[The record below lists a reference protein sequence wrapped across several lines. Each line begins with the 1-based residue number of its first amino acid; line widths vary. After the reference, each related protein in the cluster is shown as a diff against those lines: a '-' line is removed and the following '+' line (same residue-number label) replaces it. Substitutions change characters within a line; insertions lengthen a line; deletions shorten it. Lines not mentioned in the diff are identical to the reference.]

1 MSSKKKYE
9 LLKKRLNLIIE
20 NETLLQEASK
30 YRELNFKVF
39 KKEIFV
45 KETGKDNC
53 LSFGLN
59 VIFTFIFLFSVFET
73 IIANNSFDMKF
84 IFTLLFLVLSY
95 FVLSYLLEEIIS
107 FLKLKKI
114 SKLNRKN
121 KKYIFKKSN
130 SIKKDIKKIKY
141 NELKI
146 KRLTKEL
153 KKEKTHLS
161 DTSKHF
167 LNDLFKNNLTKK
179 EIEQLK
185 PIYETF
191 IEPEELNNF
200 LQEMKKEKTIE
211 DTIT

>member
-45 KETGKDNC
+45 KETGKDNW

-59 VIFTFIFLFSVFET
+59 AIFTFIFLFSIFET
-73 IIANNSFDMKF
+73 VIANNSFDMKF

-167 LNDLFKNNLTKK
+167 LNDLFENNLTKK

-185 PIYETF
+185 PIYEIF

-200 LQEMKKEKTIE
+200 LQEMKKEKIIE
-211 DTIT
+211 DTVT

>member
-1 MSSKKKYE
+1 MLSKKKYE
-9 LLKKRLNLIIE
+9 LLKKRLSLILE

-30 YRELNFKVF
+30 YREVNFKIL
-39 KKEIFV
+39 KKEIFI
-45 KETGKDNC
+45 KETGKDNW
-53 LSFGLN
+53 LNFGLN
-59 VIFTFIFLFSVFET
+59 VIFTFIFLFSTFDIMLT
-73 IIANNSFDMKF
+73 NNFFDIRF
-84 IFTLLFLVLSY
+84 IFTLFFLVLSY
-95 FVLSYLLEEIIS
+95 FILSYLLEEIIS
-107 FLKLKKI
+107 FSKLKKV

-121 KKYIFKKSN
+121 KKYILKKSN
-130 SIKKDIKKIKY
+130 SIKNDIKKIRY

-146 KRLTKEL
+146 KRLTKEI

-167 LNDLFKNNLTKK
+167 LNDLFQNNLTKK

>member
-1 MSSKKKYE
+1 MVVSLSILYFA
-9 LLKKRLNLIIE
+9 N
-20 NETLLQEASK
+20 
-30 YRELNFKVF
+30 NFL
-39 KKEIFV
+39 
-45 KETGKDNC
+45 KDN
-53 LSFGLN
+53 LP
-59 VIFTFIFLFSVFET
+59 I
-73 IIANNSFDMKF
+73 
-84 IFTLLFLVLSY
+84 FLVLSY

-161 DTSKHF
+161 DTSKHC

-191 IEPEELNNF
+191 IESEELNNF

-211 DTIT
+211 ATIT

>member
-20 NETLLQEASK
+20 NETLLQETSK

-45 KETGKDNC
+45 KETGKDNW
-53 LSFGLN
+53 LNFGLN
-59 VIFTFIFLFSVFET
+59 VIFTFIFLFSIFET
-73 IIANNSFDMKF
+73 VITNNFFDIKF

-95 FVLSYLLEEIIS
+95 FVLSYLLEEILS